1 MTLLCVHSTGDIVKD
16 FLSFSLEPVI
26 WSYKLTSTRVAMWRA
41 WRATNQSWAGLNF
54 FQRSNDVVKCQSV
67 VFHYFHSPSL
77 SPQFLFR
84 CITKMEEKLD
94 LASVPSAISPTPFFF
109 TATFNAAWQRVTTMA
124 GVPGVWCRPIFLN
137 AQWLAVI
144 VCYLTSW
151 CSASFLCIASTSAW
165 ATFQRPLCDNVAGD
179 AWPFCSFVTRSVNG
193 VISDK

>member
-1 MTLLCVHSTGDIVKD
+1 MYHIKVTTKLAITLAVWLCIQTTKATGYKSFSMEAGNMTLQIDM
-16 FLSFSLEPVI
+16 
-26 WSYKLTSTRVAMWRA
+26 R
-41 WRATNQSWAGLNF
+41 RATNQSWAGLNF

-151 CSASFLCIASTSAW
+151 CSASFLCIASTTISTA
-165 ATFQRPLCDNVAGD
+165 ALRQ
-179 AWPFCSFVTRSVNG
+179 CSWRRLA
-193 VISDK
+193 IL